1 MPLHVGSGCLP
12 ATITNLRI
20 NCIAQSATPPEMS
33 LWEKIKEFF
42 CSTHQTEAQECI
54 WTICHPSVGTTR
66 EDVVSRF
73 EQLRMLVYAGYEE
86 SIHSG
91 RHGES
96 HFCILDADNQEILS
110 VTLDDAGNYTVNC
123 QGHNETYRFTM
134 DIEQG
139 EECTEH
145 AEGASGT
152 LQVSPLPDPAAPQT
166 PAAYDAVWSEWK
178 RAAPAEELRG
188 RAATVQ
194 RICTCLNNGSRELNV
209 GESGLTALPDC
220 LPAHIT
226 TLVIPHN
233 NYLTSLPTLPSGLE
247 VLTVEDNQLTSLPPL
262 PSGLEVLTVEDNQ
275 LTSLPPLPSGL
286 EVLTVE
292 DNQLTSLP
300 PLPSGLE
307 VLTVEDNQLTSLPPL
322 PSGLEVLTVEDNQLT
337 SLPPLPSGLEVLT
350 VEDNQLTSL
359 PPLPSGLEVLTVE
372 DNQLTSLPPLPSGL
386 EVLTV
391 EDNQLTSLPPL
402 PAGLVVL
409 TVSGNQLTSL
419 PPLPAGLQT
428 LSVAGNQLTSLPP
441 LPAGLQMLL
450 VARNQLTSL
459 PPLPAGL
466 QMLLVAR
473 NQLTSLP
480 PLPPAGLQT
489 LSVAGNQLTSLPP
502 LPAGL
507 QMLSVAGNQL
517 TRLPPL
523 PAGLRRLLVAG
534 NQLTSLPPLPAGLQM
549 LLVARNQLTSL
560 PPLPAGLQMLSVSDN
575 QLTSLPL
582 LPAGLELLTL
592 ERNPQLVRLPPL
604 PEGLQTLSVDANPQ
618 LTRLP
623 ALPSGLQRLY
633 ARNNQLTRLPESITG
648 LSSEA
653 SVNLEGNPLSE
664 RTLQALREITSAPGY
679 SGPRILFD
687 MAGASAPREA
697 RALHLA
703 AAGWLVPAR
712 EGEPAPADRW
722 HMFGQEDNAAAFS
735 LFLDRLSE
743 TENFMKDAGFKA
755 QISSWLVQLA
765 EDEALRA
772 KTFAMATE
780 ATASCQDR
788 VTLALHQ
795 MKNVQLVHDA
805 EKGQYDN
812 NLAALV
818 ATGREMF
825 RLEKLEQIAR
835 EKAGTL
841 ALADDVEV
849 YLAYQ
854 NKLKK
859 ALGLTSV
866 TAEMRF
872 FGVSGVTVSD
882 LQAAELQV
890 KAAEKSELREWILQ
904 WGPLH
909 SVLER
914 KAPERVNALREKQI
928 SDYEETYRMLS
939 DTELRPFGLVGNTD
953 AERTIGA
960 RAMESAKKT
969 FLDGLR
975 PLVEEMLGSYLAP

>member
-1 MPLHVGSGCLP
+1 MPLHVGRGCLP

-152 LQVSPLPDPAAPQT
+152 LQVSPLPAPAAPQT
-166 PAAYDAVWSEWK
+166 PAEYDAVWSEWK
-178 RAAPAEELRG
+178 GAAPAEELRG

-209 GESGLTALPDC
+209 GESGLTALPDR

-262 PSGLEVLTVEDNQ
+262 PAELEL
-275 LTSLPPLPSGL
+275 
-286 EVLTVE
+286 
-292 DNQLTSLP
+292 
-300 PLPSGLE
+300 
-307 VLTVEDNQLTSLPPL
+307 
-322 PSGLEVLTVEDNQLT
+322 
-337 SLPPLPSGLEVLT
+337 
-350 VEDNQLTSL
+350 
-359 PPLPSGLEVLTVE
+359 
-372 DNQLTSLPPLPSGL
+372 
-386 EVLTV
+386 
-391 EDNQLTSLPPL
+391 
-402 PAGLVVL
+402 L

-428 LSVAGNQLTSLPP
+428 LSVSGNQLTSLPP
-441 LPAGLQMLL
+441 LPAGLQTLL
-450 VARNQLTSL
+450 
-459 PPLPAGL
+459 
-466 QMLLVAR
+466 
-473 NQLTSLP
+473 
-480 PLPPAGLQT
+480 
-489 LSVAGNQLTSLPP
+489 VAGNQLTS
-502 LPAGL
+502 
-507 QMLSVAGNQL
+507 
-517 TRLPPL
+517 LPPL

-534 NQLTSLPPLPAGLQM
+534 NQLTSLPPLPAGLQ
-549 LLVARNQLTSL
+549 V
-560 PPLPAGLQMLSVSDN
+560 LSVSDN

-592 ERNPQLVRLPPL
+592 DRNPQLARLPPL

-653 SVNLEGNPLSE
+653 IVNLYGNPLSE
-664 RTLQALREITSAPGY
+664 RTLQALRNITSAPGY

-703 AAGWLVPAR
+703 AADWLVPSW

-735 LFLDRLSE
+735 LFLDRLGE
-743 TENFMKDAGFKA
+743 TENCIKDAGFKA

-765 EDEALRA
+765 KDEALRA

-835 EKAGTL
+835 EKVRTL
-841 ALADDVEV
+841 ALVDEIEV
-849 YLAYQ
+849 WLAYQ

-859 ALGLTSV
+859 SLGLTSV

-872 FGVSGVTVSD
+872 FRISGVTVSD

-890 KAAEKSELREWILQ
+890 KAAEKSEFREWILQ

-939 DTELRPFGLVGNTD
+939 DTELRPSGLVGNTD

-975 PLVEEMLGSYLAP
+975 PLVEEMLGSYLAS

>member
-1 MPLHVGSGCLP
+1 
-12 ATITNLRI
+12 
-20 NCIAQSATPPEMS
+20 MS

-220 LPAHIT
+220 LPTHIT

-247 VLTVEDNQLTSLPPL
+247 VLTVED
-262 PSGLEVLTVEDNQ
+262 
-275 LTSLPPLPSGL
+275 
-286 EVLTVE
+286 
-292 DNQLTSLP
+292 
-300 PLPSGLE
+300 
-307 VLTVEDNQLTSLPPL
+307 
-322 PSGLEVLTVEDNQLT
+322 
-337 SLPPLPSGLEVLT
+337 
-350 VEDNQLTSL
+350 
-359 PPLPSGLEVLTVE
+359 
-372 DNQLTSLPPLPSGL
+372 
-386 EVLTV
+386 
-391 EDNQLTSLPPL
+391 
-402 PAGLVVL
+402 
-409 TVSGNQLTSL
+409 NQLTSL

-466 QMLLVAR
+466 QML
-473 NQLTSLP
+473 
-480 PLPPAGLQT
+480 
-489 LSVAGNQLTSLPP
+489 
-502 LPAGL
+502 
-507 QMLSVAGNQL
+507 SVAGNQL

-534 NQLTSLPPLPAGLQM
+534 NQLTSLPPLPAGLQ
-549 LLVARNQLTSL
+549 V
-560 PPLPAGLQMLSVSDN
+560 LSVSDN

>member
-42 CSTHQTEAQECI
+42 CSTHQTEALECI

-73 EQLRMLVYAGYEE
+73 EQLRMLAYAGYEE

-96 HFCILDADNQEILS
+96 HFCILDADSQEILS

-152 LQVSPLPDPAAPQT
+152 LQVSPLPAPAAPQT
-166 PAAYDAVWSEWK
+166 PAEYDAVWSEWK

-247 VLTVEDNQLTSLPPL
+247 VLTVS
-262 PSGLEVLTVEDNQ
+262 
-275 LTSLPPLPSGL
+275 
-286 EVLTVE
+286 
-292 DNQLTSLP
+292 
-300 PLPSGLE
+300 
-307 VLTVEDNQLTSLPPL
+307 
-322 PSGLEVLTVEDNQLT
+322 
-337 SLPPLPSGLEVLT
+337 
-350 VEDNQLTSL
+350 
-359 PPLPSGLEVLTVE
+359 
-372 DNQLTSLPPLPSGL
+372 
-386 EVLTV
+386 
-391 EDNQLTSLPPL
+391 DNQLTSLPPL
-402 PAGLVVL
+402 PAGLEVLTVSDNQLTSLPPLPAGLQTLTVSGNQLTSLPPLPAGLEVL

-419 PPLPAGLQT
+419 PPLPAGLE
-428 LSVAGNQLTSLPP
+428 VLT
-441 LPAGLQMLL
+441 
-450 VARNQLTSL
+450 
-459 PPLPAGL
+459 
-466 QMLLVAR
+466 
-473 NQLTSLP
+473 
-480 PLPPAGLQT
+480 
-489 LSVAGNQLTSLPP
+489 
-502 LPAGL
+502 
-507 QMLSVAGNQL
+507 
-517 TRLPPL
+517 
-523 PAGLRRLLVAG
+523 
-534 NQLTSLPPLPAGLQM
+534 
-549 LLVARNQLTSL
+549 
-560 PPLPAGLQMLSVSDN
+560 VSGN

-582 LPAGLELLTL
+582 LPAGLELLTVD
-592 ERNPQLVRLPPL
+592 RNPQLVRLPLL
-604 PEGLQTLSVDANPQ
+604 PERLQTLSVDDNPQ

-623 ALPSGLQRLY
+623 ALPSGLQLLF
-633 ARNNQLTRLPESITG
+633 ASNNQLTRLPALPSGLRSLSVFGNRLTRLPESITG

-653 SVNLEGNPLSE
+653 TVNLEGNPLSE
-664 RTLQALREITSAPGY
+664 RTLQTLQNITSAPGY

-687 MAGASAPREA
+687 MAGASAPREV

-703 AAGWLVPAR
+703 VADWLVPAR

-743 TENFMKDAGFKA
+743 TENFIKDAGFKA
-755 QISSWLVQLA
+755 QISSWLAHLA
-765 EDEALRA
+765 EDDALRA
-772 KTFAMATE
+772 NTFVMATE
-780 ATASCQDR
+780 ATSSCEDR
-788 VTLALHQ
+788 VTFFLHQ
-795 MKNVQLVHDA
+795 MKNVQLVHNA
-805 EKGQYDN
+805 EKGKYDN

-825 RLEKLEQIAR
+825 RLEILEQIAR
-835 EKAGTL
+835 EKIRTL
-841 ALADDVEV
+841 AFVDEIEV
-849 YLAYQ
+849 CLGYQ
-854 NKLKK
+854 NKLKEP
-859 ALGLTSV
+859 LGLTSV

-872 FGVSGVTVSD
+872 FDVSGVTVTD

-890 KAAEKSELREWILQ
+890 KTAENSEFREWILQ

-914 KAPERVNALREKQI
+914 KAPERFNTLREKQI
-928 SDYEETYRMLS
+928 SDYEKAYRMLS
-939 DTELRPFGLVGNTD
+939 DTELKPSGLVGNTD
-953 AERTIGA
+953 AERIIGA
-960 RAMESAKKT
+960 RAMESAKKA

-975 PLVEEMLGSYLAP
+975 PLVDEMLGSYLNARWRLN

>member
-1 MPLHVGSGCLP
+1 MPLHVGRGCLP

-152 LQVSPLPDPAAPQT
+152 LQVSPLPAPAAPQT
-166 PAAYDAVWSEWK
+166 PAEYDAVWSEWK
-178 RAAPAEELRG
+178 GAAPAEELRG

-275 LTSLPPLPSGL
+275 LTSLPPLP
-286 EVLTVE
+286 
-292 DNQLTSLP
+292 
-300 PLPSGLE
+300 
-307 VLTVEDNQLTSLPPL
+307 
-322 PSGLEVLTVEDNQLT
+322 
-337 SLPPLPSGLEVLT
+337 
-350 VEDNQLTSL
+350 
-359 PPLPSGLEVLTVE
+359 
-372 DNQLTSLPPLPSGL
+372 
-386 EVLTV
+386 
-391 EDNQLTSLPPL
+391 
-402 PAGLVVL
+402 AGLVVL

-419 PPLPAGLQT
+419 PPLSAGLQT

-441 LPAGLQMLL
+441 LPAGLQMLS
-450 VARNQLTSL
+450 VAR
-459 PPLPAGL
+459 
-466 QMLLVAR
+466 
-473 NQLTSLP
+473 
-480 PLPPAGLQT
+480 
-489 LSVAGNQLTSLPP
+489 NQLTSLPP

-534 NQLTSLPPLPAGLQM
+534 NQLTSLPPLPAGLQ
-549 LLVARNQLTSL
+549 V
-560 PPLPAGLQMLSVSDN
+560 LSVSDN

-592 ERNPQLVRLPPL
+592 DRNPQLARLPPL

-835 EKAGTL
+835 EKVRTL